1 MFLPI
6 PLRAGVRR
14 AAASLMAVM
23 FVAAQP
29 HAALASSLDR
39 FMRFLSATDSAA
51 GEFEQKVVDSG
62 GRLVQQ
68 SRGTLAFQR
77 PGKFRWTYV
86 RPYRQLVVGDG
97 TRVWIYDPDL
107 RQVTVRRVDQALTST
122 PAALL
127 AGNNEAMRAFRMS
140 DQGEQDGLEWLEAV
154 PREKE
159 GGFERVRMGFGS
171 GGLEAMEF
179 YDSFGQITLLRFISL
194 TRNPGLDPATFQFSP
209 PEGVDVIGD

>member
-14 AAASLMAVM
+14 AAAALMGVVL
-23 FVAAQP
+23 VAAQP
-29 HAALASSLDR
+29 HAAFASSLDR
-39 FMRFLSATDSAA
+39 FTKFLSATDSAA

-68 SRGTLAFQR
+68 SSGTLAFQR

-86 RPYRQLVVGDG
+86 KPYRQLVVGDG
-97 TRVWIYDPDL
+97 NRVWIYDPDL
-107 RQVTVRRVDQALTST
+107 RQVTVKRVDQALTST

-140 DQGEQDGLEWLEAV
+140 DQGERDGLEWLEAV
-154 PREKE
+154 PREME
-159 GGFERVRMGFGS
+159 GGFERVRMGFGAD
-171 GGLEAMEF
+171 GLQAMEF
-179 YDSFGQITLLRFISL
+179 HDSFGQITLLRFISL
-194 TRNPGLDPATFQFSP
+194 TRNPGLDLSTFRFSP
-209 PEGVDVIGD
+209 PAGVDVIGD

>member
-29 HAALASSLDR
+29 HAALASS
-39 FMRFLSATDSAA
+39 
-51 GEFEQKVVDSG
+51 
-62 GRLVQQ
+62 
-68 SRGTLAFQR
+68 
-77 PGKFRWTYV
+77 
-86 RPYRQLVVGDG
+86 
-97 TRVWIYDPDL
+97 L